1 MSEEKPKRKY
11 VRRRKVEPLAV
22 YSVVVTVRTGRKS
35 ETIYGE
41 SVRTEGGCL
50 VVVSMDGP
58 PPLVEKTRYIPLGSA
73 EIEVCQRPAQQQW
86 VYRNGQRMDPREFD
100 ALAQTQKSWPP
111 PFQATPNDFIHP
123 EPQAG
128 PRLIPGPLEI
138 ARQRAAAAPAPPPRN
153 STQMVERN
161 ADGVPVVTAGFLD
174 GSPV

>member
-1 MSEEKPKRKY
+1 VSEDKPKRKY

-41 SVRTEGGCL
+41 SVRTECGCL

-73 EIEVCQRPAQQQW
+73 EIDVCQRPVPQQW
-86 VYRNGQRMDPREFD
+86 QRNSAPQ
-100 ALAQTQKSWPP
+100 WIPP
-111 PFQATPNDFIHP
+111 MPQQVSMGDGTISGRADLSYQ
-123 EPQAG
+123 QAG
-128 PRLIPGPLEI
+128 PRIVPGPLEI
-138 ARQRAAAAPAPPPRN
+138 ARQRQTAPAAPTR

>member
-73 EIEVCQRPAQQQW
+73 EIEVCQRPTPTWADNA
-86 VYRNGQRMDPREFD
+86 YARMAAMP
-100 ALAQTQKSWPP
+100 QTVRQPS
-111 PFQATPNDFIHP
+111 FQATPNDFIHP

-128 PRLIPGPLEI
+128 PRIVPGPLEI

-161 ADGVPVVTAGFLD
+161 ADGIPVVTAGFLD

>member
-73 EIEVCQRPAQQQW
+73 EIEVCQRPVPQQYQPRFMPQQSEQPRLGMSYPPSYSVAQLQQ
-86 VYRNGQRMDPREFD
+86 E
-100 ALAQTQKSWPP
+100 
-111 PFQATPNDFIHP
+111 
-123 EPQAG
+123 G
-128 PRLIPGPLEI
+128 PRIVPGPLEI